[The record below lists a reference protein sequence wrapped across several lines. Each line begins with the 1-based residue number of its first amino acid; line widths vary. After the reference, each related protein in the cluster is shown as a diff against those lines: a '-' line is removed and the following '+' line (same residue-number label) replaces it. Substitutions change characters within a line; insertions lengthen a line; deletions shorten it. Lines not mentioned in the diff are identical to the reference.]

1 MYRKA
6 DPSAWHCSDL
16 SHVDLLRH
24 LAKLIVVIFGLTVGF
39 AYLWQVP
46 RELTSWPAG
55 VDLEIP
61 LRAASNWSHGV
72 GPYPPS
78 AMLIQSGPDLPY
90 LYPPYLLPF
99 LTPITALPR
108 GIAIALWLTGCGA
121 AAVWTCRR
129 LGVRWLLIPFVLAW
143 PPFVEGLVTGNVQIF
158 AFAAF
163 VALLYEPPGIA
174 RSRPIKSERAI
185 RDGLL
190 SALIGALKVV
200 QLLPIVFVVRR
211 SPRTGLVAIL
221 LLAAIAIATL
231 PLTGLAIYADWLAQ
245 LQRASNPYWGP
256 GGTSIGRFLGLPDPL
271 FVVIGL
277 AVAFFARGR
286 NAAAWLGLAMI
297 AVNPSV
303 HLYTYLFLLPGLLS
317 IRREFAIAIG
327 VLFLGPYPD
336 GWWLATAA
344 IAVLLIA
351 SRRRQGDDPPS
362 RLPEDSRGIGL
373 MARSSP

>member
-1 MYRKA
+1 MYRKV
-6 DPSAWHCSDL
+6 DRSAWHCSEL
-16 SHVDLLRH
+16 WHVDLLRL

-46 RELTSWPAG
+46 RELAAWPAG

-78 AMLIQSGPDLPY
+78 AMLVYSGPDLPY

-99 LTPITALPR
+99 LTPIAALPR
-108 GIAIALWLTGCGA
+108 DLVIALWLTGCGA
-121 AAVWTCRR
+121 AAIWTCRR
-129 LGVRWLLIPFVLAW
+129 LGVRWLVIPFVLAW
-143 PPFVEGLVTGNVQIF
+143 PPFVEGLTTGNVQIL

-163 VALLYEPPGIA
+163 VALLYQPPGIA
-174 RSRPIKSERAI
+174 RPRPIKSDRAI

-190 SALIGALKVV
+190 SAWIGALKVV
-200 QLLPIVFVVRR
+200 QLLPIVFVARR

-221 LLAAIAIATL
+221 LLAAIAVAVL

-245 LQRASNPYWGP
+245 LQRASDPNWGP
-256 GGTSIGRFLGLPDPL
+256 GGTSIGRLLGLPDPL
-271 FVVIGL
+271 FVVVGL
-277 AVAFFARGR
+277 TIALLARGR

-303 HLYTYLFLLPGLLS
+303 HGYTYLFLLPGLLS

-327 VLFLGPYPD
+327 VLFLGPYPH
-336 GWWLATAA
+336 GWWLATAS

-351 SRRRQGDDPPS
+351 SPRRQGTEH
-362 RLPEDSRGIGL
+362 LRGCQQIQEE
-373 MARSSP
+373 SV